1 MTLNLLTPQALA
13 VPGIVGTEHVLTASG
28 DEAAVLDQ
36 AIHAEALRRDARVV
50 SRFVFSGKDEVARWD
65 AGSGVD
71 AGATARL
78 HGDVAPARGPVTVQA
93 IALNGVETTPVL
105 HDGQVV
111 GWIADDGQV
120 RSCRLT
126 GLVPTDPR
134 VSREVQA
141 RDVFTSASAILAAH
155 GFCFADTV
163 RTWLY
168 LDRLLDWYDTFNRVR
183 TDFFQEHG
191 VFARL
196 VPASTG
202 IGAGTCAGAAISLS
216 LLALRSADSQAS
228 AGQVTVEA
236 VASPLQCPAIGY
248 RSAFS
253 RAVEIR
259 RGGVRSLLISG
270 TASIAPD
277 GTSAHRADP
286 ERQIELTLKVVDAI
300 LRSRAMDWSHTSRAI
315 AYATDPA
322 YFSILDAV
330 CRRLGLPA
338 FPYAPVHAIVCR
350 DDLLFE
356 LELDAV
362 ASASAG

>member
-1 MTLNLLTPQALA
+1 MTLNLLSPQ
-13 VPGIVGTEHVLTASG
+13 VITIPGAVGTEHVLTIGG
-28 DEAAVLDQ
+28 DDPAALNQ

-50 SRFVFSGKDEVARWD
+50 SRLVFSGTGEAARRGAD
-65 AGSGVD
+65 AGTE
-71 AGATARL
+71 AGSTAWL
-78 HGDVAPARGPVTVQA
+78 HGDVAPAHGPVTVQA
-93 IALNGVETTPVL
+93 IALSGVETTPVL
-105 HDGQVV
+105 DAGQVV
-111 GWIADDGQV
+111 GWIADDGLV

-126 GLVPTDPR
+126 GLLPADPCA
-134 VSREVQA
+134 SREDQTRSVFA
-141 RDVFTSASAILAAH
+141 RAETILAAH
-155 GFCFADTV
+155 GFRFADTV

-168 LDRLLDWYDTFNRVR
+168 LDRLLDWYREFNAVR
-183 TDFFQEHG
+183 TMFFQEHG

-202 IGAGTCAGAAISLS
+202 IGAGNFAGAAINLS
-216 LLALRSADSQAS
+216 LLALRSSGGSSVAD
-228 AGQVTVEA
+228 QVTVEE

-277 GTSAHRADP
+277 GSSAHRDDP
-286 ERQIELTLKVVDAI
+286 ERQIDLTVTVVDAI
-300 LRSRAMDWSHTSRAI
+300 LRSRGLDWPHTCRAI

-322 YFSILDAV
+322 FFPILDAV
-330 CRRLGLPA
+330 CRRRGLPA

-350 DDLLFE
+350 ADLLFE

-362 ASASAG
+362 AST